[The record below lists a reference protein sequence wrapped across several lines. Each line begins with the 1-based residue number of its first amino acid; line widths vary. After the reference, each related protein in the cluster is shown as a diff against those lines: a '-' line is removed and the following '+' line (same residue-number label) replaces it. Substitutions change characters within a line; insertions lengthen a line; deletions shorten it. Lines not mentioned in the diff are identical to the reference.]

1 MKRRGGI
8 IVLALCWSLPAIAV
22 SIPVSSLAAGPP
34 SGLNV
39 NVTNTPLPV
48 RGTVAISNFPAS
60 PGTQPVSVQAPIS
73 SVGAC
78 SPLGGQSANFNVLV
92 GPDGSE
98 TVFTIPSGS
107 VLVITAVDVLGFDAA
122 PGAGIQTRLFRGVL
136 GTGFSVFS
144 LRESVAGPDG
154 RIFHRYEFPSGVEVA
169 SAGLVCAN
177 SNNNDL
183 VMSGFLYGFV
193 K

>member
-1 MKRRGGI
+1 VSRGGVLIHLKCAPKTVSDRAHRKEHEHLDAYVAVAGVETLYQELQSRGARI
-8 IVLALCWSLPAIAV
+8 IKPL
-22 SIPVSSLAAGPP
+22 GP
-34 SGLNV
+34 
-39 NVTNTPLPV
+39 
-48 RGTVAISNFPAS
+48 
-60 PGTQPVSVQAPIS
+60 QPW
-73 SVGAC
+73 GHTC